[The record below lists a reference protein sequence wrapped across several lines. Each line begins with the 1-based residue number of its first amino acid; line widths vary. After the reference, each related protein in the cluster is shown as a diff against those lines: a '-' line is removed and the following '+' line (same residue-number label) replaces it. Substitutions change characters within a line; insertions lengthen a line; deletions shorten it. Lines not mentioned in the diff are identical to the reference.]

1 MAQHILRGLF
11 PFPYFSPGSFRR
23 NRGQAQMIEG
33 MAADLEKSVDLSNLA
48 GPHHCP
54 FGICSRNIKGCFQS
68 VSHQKVDG
76 AEICWVSIIYTD
88 GYIFLTGG
96 THITNITNVWK
107 LLGWFISHTDS
118 SLQVGQDS
126 PLNFCFRGQCVCRA
140 RTVRCA
146 IAGTLLGSEGGQ
158 ED

>member
-1 MAQHILRGLF
+1 
-11 PFPYFSPGSFRR
+11 
-23 NRGQAQMIEG
+23 MIEG

-76 AEICWVSIIYTD
+76 AEICWVSIIYAD

-96 THITNITNVWK
+96 THITNVRT
-107 LLGWFISHTDS
+107 LLGWFINHTHSGQLATIHLWTFVFDAS
-118 SLQVGQDS
+118 TFAGLAPYDVQIARSL
-126 PLNFCFRGQCVCRA
+126 LR
-140 RTVRCA
+140 
-146 IAGTLLGSEGGQ
+146 SEGPRRLILN
-158 ED
+158 

>member
-1 MAQHILRGLF
+1 
-11 PFPYFSPGSFRR
+11 
-23 NRGQAQMIEG
+23 MIEG

-68 VSHQKVDG
+68 VSQQKVDG
-76 AEICWVSIIYTD
+76 AEICWVSIIYAD

-107 LLGWFISHTDS
+107 LLGWFISHSDS

-126 PLNFCFRGQCVCRA
+126 PLNFVFEASAFAGLALYDAQ
-140 RTVRCA
+140 